1 MLLTEIADFGVEVR
15 FTDDN
20 RVSVYDA
27 IEFATRDK
35 NPRATWKRLEAE
47 HPELVA
53 NCYKYKFPG
62 RGGKARPT
70 PVADFKTFLEILV
83 VLPGRLA
90 AHVRGEAVRTLI
102 RAMDGDLTLVDEI
115 LERVK
120 GSQQKVPS
128 VGIVEDFELYTEPE
142 YFGTLSKP
150 LTNIPTPVKSGY
162 GWKGNEMLMESW
174 LTRLASYRG
183 MYIHR
188 QSPHR
193 GYHPTGKI
201 GSRRVDLILIP
212 FFDND
217 PDVLDVYEFKSD
229 YIDDYDVKDTFY
241 SKNYIDIVIRD
252 FLNKGF
258 KFRKVRGRL
267 VAPGGITKSAVEELI
282 EIQKILRERYKDES
296 FEIELDAL
304 PLHQMVWNEMYSTIA
319 SRYEDDEGRY
329 GYGFVLNSVQNLC
342 RMLTDPTPWITF
354 QKSFKRQ
361 LLETRKNEFLSSSE
375 DHQEELSKEC
385 DQIAA
390 SMIEV
395 LIESS
400 FGNELK

>member
-1 MLLTEIADFGVEVR
+1 MLPTEIADFGTEVR
-15 FTDDN
+15 FTDDGH
-20 RVSVYDA
+20 VSVYDA
-27 IEFATRDK
+27 ITFATGDK
-35 NPRATWKRLEAE
+35 NPRKTWGRLSEQY
-47 HPELVA
+47 PEVVA
-53 NCYKYKFPG
+53 FRYNFKFPG
-62 RGGKARPT
+62 KGQRET
-70 PVADFKTFLEILV
+70 PVTDFQGFLEILV

-90 AHVRGEAVRTLI
+90 ARVREEAVRTLI

-120 GSQQKVPS
+120 GSQQRVSS
-128 VGIVEDFELYTEPE
+128 VGIVDDFGLYTEPE
-142 YFGTLSKP
+142 YFGTISKP
-150 LTNIPTPVKSGY
+150 LTNIPTPVRSGY

-258 KFRKVRGRL
+258 KFRKIRGRL
-267 VAPGGITKSAVEELI
+267 VAPGGITESAVEELI
-282 EIQKILRERYKDES
+282 EIQKILRERYKDEG

-304 PLHQMVWNEMYSTIA
+304 PLHQMVWNEMYPTIA
-319 SRYEDDEGRY
+319 SKYEDDEGKY

-385 DQIAA
+385 DQIAT